1 MKKTEIVGFKRAN
14 LGRSA
19 SNQLR
24 AEGQVPC
31 VLYGG
36 KEQVSFYA
44 PAYLFRPLI
53 FTPDAYEV
61 KLNIEG
67 TEYAAI
73 LQARQFH
80 PVNDILLHA
89 DFLEITP
96 EKVIRIQVP
105 IRLVGTAPGLNAGGK
120 MQHKLRK
127 LTVKGA
133 VKDIPEYVDVDVSTL
148 KLGQSVKVEVI
159 SLPGLEI
166 LDAASNPVATVVI
179 PRAAKMGAT
188 GGDDDEEEDGEATTA
203 EGGESSE
210 AAE

>member
-61 KLNIEG
+61 KLSIDG
-67 TEYAAI
+67 TEYSAI

-96 EKVIRIQVP
+96 EKVIKIQVP
-105 IRLVGTAPGLNAGGK
+105 IRLTGHAPGLNQGGK
-120 MQHKLRK
+120 MVHKLRK
-127 LTVKGA
+127 LTVKGP
-133 VKDIPEYVDVDVSTL
+133 VKDIPEYVDVNVNTL

-159 SLPGLEI
+159 NLPGLEI
-166 LDAASNPVATVVI
+166 LDPASNPIATVTI
-179 PRAAKMGAT
+179 PRSARMGAAMPS
-188 GGDDDEEEDGEATTA
+188 DDEEEGA
-203 EGGESSE
+203 EETQD

>member
-44 PAYLFRPLI
+44 PAYLFNQLI

-67 TEYAAI
+67 TEYSAI
-73 LQARQFH
+73 LQDRQFH

-105 IRLVGTAPGLNAGGK
+105 IRLVGNAPGLAQGGK
-120 MQHKLRK
+120 MQHKLQK
-127 LTVKGA
+127 LTVKGP
-133 VKDIPEYVDVDVSTL
+133 VKDIPEYVDVNVGTL

-159 SLPGLEI
+159 NLPGLEI
-166 LDAASNPVATVVI
+166 IDAASNPIATVVI
-179 PRAAKMGAT
+179 PRSARMGAMAAA
-188 GGDDDEEEDGEATTA
+188 DEDEDEDSAAPA
-203 EGGESSE
+203 ESTE

>member
-53 FTPDAYEV
+53 FTPDAFEV
-61 KLNIEG
+61 TLNIEG
-67 TEYAAI
+67 TVYSAI
-73 LQARQFH
+73 LQERQFH
-80 PVNDILLHA
+80 PVNDTLVHA

-96 EKVIRIQVP
+96 DKVIKIQVP
-105 IRLVGTAPGLNAGGK
+105 IRLKGTAVGLGQGGK

-127 LTVKGA
+127 ITLKGPA
-133 VKDIPEYVDVDVSTL
+133 SSIPEYVDVDVTSL
-148 KLGQSVKVEVI
+148 KLGMSVKVEVI
-159 SLPGLEI
+159 KLDGVEI
-166 LDAASNPVATVVI
+166 LDSPSNPVATVVV
-179 PRAAKMGAT
+179 PRSAKMGL
-188 GGDDDEEEDGEATTA
+188 GVSSDDDEDDDSSAEATSDA
-203 EGGESSE
+203 

>member
-67 TEYAAI
+67 KEYMAI
-73 LQARQFH
+73 LQDRQYH
-80 PVNDILLHA
+80 PVNDTLIHA
-89 DFLEITP
+89 DFLEISA
-96 EKVIRIQVP
+96 EKVIKISVP
-105 IRLVGTAPGLNAGGK
+105 IRLVGTAAGLSQGGK

-127 LTVKGA
+127 LRVQGA
-133 VKDIPEYVDVDVSTL
+133 ASAIPEYVDVDVTAL
-148 KLGQSVKVEVI
+148 KLGASVKVEVLD
-159 SLPGLEI
+159 LPGLTI
-166 LDAASNPVATVVI
+166 LDSLSNPIASIVI
-179 PRAAKMGAT
+179 PRAAKL
-188 GGDDDEEEDGEATTA
+188 GDAGEEEEDEETETEGEAT
-203 EGGESSE
+203 EEVSE
-210 AAE
+210 E